1 VLRNY
6 NNAYFGGYNQPTQQ
20 RRFRPMP
27 GNRRIL
33 AQGGKKMAMA
43 YLIPATVDGPLP
55 FGDAVGAVA
64 AGAIGVS
71 MIGFVAVGTVS
82 NAKYFFT

>member
-1 VLRNY
+1 
-6 NNAYFGGYNQPTQQ
+6 
-20 RRFRPMP
+20 
-27 GNRRIL
+27 
-33 AQGGKKMAMA
+33 MAMA

-71 MIGFVAVGTVS
+71 MIGTIAFGIGN
-82 NAKYFFT
+82 NARWLFS